1 MPRDRMT
8 ISWDDLKSENV
19 EKKIQQQQ
27 AISQAREH
35 YESAQIVNAP
45 SRKPRLTFIY
55 NTIFYMSLF
64 GALGGLFG
72 WAFGIMLYRPNAQA
86 EGRDQ
91 IAQYEQIQHTGD
103 EQMTD
108 LGRLEQQVTGSK
120 LAEVK
125 AQENAIASQLERQ
138 LRGVKRDG
146 RDNEYFQLYLKH
158 RDGVLTDKQYT
169 IEQGDLA
176 ERDNWK
182 NFIANVIGYGIAG
195 MMIAACLGMAES
207 IVERNL
213 HGAIIQGSV
222 GAVVGLAGGIVVS
235 FFDERIYTAIA
246 GTGNTTDA
254 WRLILARA
262 AQWGVLG
269 LFLALGPGVLLRN
282 SKKLLIGLVA
292 GLIGG
297 IIGGVLFEPMKTFA
311 ERFVDNGE
319 ILSRLIGLLAIG
331 IIAGA
336 GTGLIENAV
345 KSGWFKVTD
354 GLIAGKQFVLY
365 RNPTYIGSSPQC
377 HIYLFKDP
385 QVGRR
390 HAAVHVSPQGFELED
405 LPLGSKTL
413 VNGKPV
419 QRIKLRA
426 GDRIQV
432 GTTAFVFHAK
442 AKDG

>member
-1 MPRDRMT
+1 MSRQRMT

-35 YESAQIVNAP
+35 YDSAQIANAP
-45 SRKPRLTFIY
+45 QRKPRFTFIY
-55 NTIFYMSLF
+55 NTVFYMGLF
-64 GALGGLFG
+64 GALGGLLG
-72 WAFGIMLYRPNAQA
+72 WGFGILLHLRPNAQQESRA
-86 EGRDQ
+86 LVTS
-91 IAQYEQIQHTGD
+91 YEQFERQAKDGLATP
-103 EQMTD
+103 Q
-108 LGRLEQQVTGSK
+108 LLE
-120 LAEVK
+120 A
-125 AQENAIASQLERQ
+125 Q
-138 LRGVKRDG
+138 LRGLRRDG
-146 RDNEYFQLYLKH
+146 RDNDYFQLYLRH
-158 RDGVLTDKQYT
+158 RRNDVTDKQFAD
-169 IEQGDLA
+169 QQKDLT
-176 ERDNWK
+176 ERDDWK
-182 NFIANVIGYGIAG
+182 NFIANLLFYGVAG
-195 MMIAACLGMAES
+195 MMIAASLGMAES
-207 IVERNL
+207 VVERNMA
-213 HGAIIQGSV
+213 GAMIQGSV
-222 GAVVGLAGGIVVS
+222 GAAVGLAGGLVVS
-235 FFDERIYTAIA
+235 FFDDRIYNAIA
-246 GTGNTTDA
+246 GPGGTTDS
-254 WRLILARA
+254 WRLLLARA

-269 LFLALGPGVLLRN
+269 LFLSLGPGVLLRN

-292 GLIGG
+292 GLFGG
-297 IIGGVLFEPMKTFA
+297 IVGGILFEPMKIFA

-331 IIAGA
+331 IITGV

-365 RNPTYIGSSPQC
+365 RHPTYIGSSPQC

-413 VNGKPV
+413 VNGRPA
-419 QRIKLRA
+419 QRVKLKN

-432 GTTAFVFHAK
+432 GQTAFVFQAK
-442 AKDG
+442 AKTSA